1 MICSHLLR
9 RGGGLFACLRAVP
22 SLLAPLLLSLVGW
35 FGAVLIWAV
44 LSLPSFVLGLVFR
57 SLVRGPLLVVFS
69 LCWCF
74 CLRVCGCL
82 SVPSCAFLWWLG
94 LFVSVLCLAIVGS
107 PPRRLLLLFPAV
119 GALWRPGP
127 VSTLVP
133 PSGYLVAFCDG
144 LVALPYC
151 WGVVV
156 LCRPHFILSHG
167 SKGLCS
173 CVGFVL
179 PSTP

>member
-1 MICSHLLR
+1 MPPCGSVPLGPSFVEFGWLVWCGLDLGYALPAVFCPWSYVSLPRAWPLVGGVFVVLVLLPAR
-9 RGGGLFACLRAVP
+9 LRVSLRAVVRLSVVVG
-22 SLLAPLLLSLVGW
+22 SLCVCPL
-35 FGAVLIWAV
+35 FGYCR
-44 LSLPSFVLGLVFR
+44 LPS
-57 SLVRGPLLVVFS
+57 
-69 LCWCF
+69 C
-74 CLRVCGCL
+74 
-82 SVPSCAFLWWLG
+82 
-94 LFVSVLCLAIVGS
+94 
-107 PPRRLLLLFPAV
+107 RLLLPFPAV

-133 PSGYLVAFCDG
+133 PSGYLVTFCDG

-156 LCRPHFILSHG
+156 LCHPHFILSHG

-179 PSTP
+179 LSTP